1 MGTAPERPR
10 DAVVVVGGGLASVLV
25 ALALIRRGLAVT
37 LVAPADEPAACPGSA
52 TSLSYGAML
61 GFGARRH
68 WRHLEACHGPMGFAP
83 RGLVLHSWGGW
94 LDQLPPAALALLS
107 APLPVGQVD
116 SARFAAALPG
126 VLAAAGVNQLDAR
139 VLNLQPRPGGG
150 WILRLAGLDP
160 SPSASLESSRVVLAA
175 GAFCRSLWPALTPNL
190 RHSWAGALIVTD
202 LADGNPWLEQVRSGR
217 VVQPRAWRRP
227 ALEARSAALT
237 QEAWIVDAGLAPWGS
252 GALLGQITLVPAGPA
267 GLEPPDPAQMEQ
279 RLRQGLARLD
289 PALAR
294 LDGDYR
300 QVPVA
305 FCADGRPLVGPVA
318 AAPGLW
324 SFAGFSGPFGTA
336 PALAEQLAA
345 DLAAA

>member
-1 MGTAPERPR
+1 MAAPR
-10 DAVVVVGGGLASVLV
+10 DAVVVVGGGLAGVLV
-25 ALALIRRGLAVT
+25 ALALISRGLAVT
-37 LVAPADEPAACPGSA
+37 LVAPAEDPADPPGSA

-61 GFGARRH
+61 GFSARRH
-68 WRHLEACHGPMGFAP
+68 WRQLESCHGPLGFAAS
-83 RGLVLHSWGGW
+83 GLVLHSWGGW
-94 LDQLPPAALALLS
+94 LDQLPPPALALLS
-107 APLPVGQVD
+107 AALPVGQVD
-116 SARFAAALPG
+116 SRRFTAALPR

-150 WILRLAGLDP
+150 WILRLAGPDP
-160 SPSASLESSRVVLAA
+160 SPSASLESSQVVLAA
-175 GAFCRSLWPALTPNL
+175 GAFCRSLWPSLVSNL
-190 RHSWAGALIVTD
+190 RHSWAGVLIVRD
-202 LADGNPWLEQVRSGR
+202 LPAGNPWLEQVRRGR

-237 QEAWIVDAGLAPWGS
+237 QDAWIVDAGLAPWGS
-252 GALLGQITLVPAGPA
+252 GALLGQITLVPAGPG
-267 GLEPPDPAQMEQ
+267 GLVPPDPTRMEQ
-279 RLRQGLARLD
+279 RLRRGLALLD

-294 LDGDYR
+294 LDADYR

-305 FCADGRPLVGPVA
+305 FCADGGPLVGPIA

-324 SFAGFSGPFGTA
+324 SFAGFSGPFATA